1 MLNFIVRLMATVPEL
16 VKIASIHVIM
26 SDALN
31 ELKISIIIRISVYRN
46 QMYIL

>member
-1 MLNFIVRLMATVPEL
+1 MATVPEL

-31 ELKISIIIRISVYRN
+31 ELKISIIIRNIS
-46 QMYIL
+46 I

>member
-1 MLNFIVRLMATVPEL
+1 MATVPEL

-31 ELKISIIIRISVYRN
+31 ELKISIIIRNISIWKPNVYF
-46 QMYIL
+46 MIILA